1 MQSVLN
7 GTMPQDLTC
16 KLASMTKFKHYKQN
30 MVEDLHADTT
40 QLLERYF
47 WKYTDFGLYKPKN
60 CSFPSQYHLITF

>member
-1 MQSVLN
+1 VIRKIILYHKKLLQSVLN
-7 GTMPQDLTC
+7 GAMPQDLTC

-47 WKYTDFGLYKPKN
+47 W
-60 CSFPSQYHLITF
+60 